1 MANCYVHMER
11 QATSSCA
18 ICGKGICRECS
29 NWAAG
34 DLYLCPQCWRM
45 NAPSESVDAEQA
57 RRKVAAPLF
66 GAWVSRALYY
76 VIAAL
81 VVIIGVWYVYATF
94 IAPSVLAPSG
104 LGPPPLQLGDIWSR
118 YKLIITASV
127 SMFLIVLIAG
137 EIMLR
142 AKPRERQ
149 STAVQSEV
157 KLPSR
162 TFGARPMQTQS
173 VAVQSE
179 VKLPSKT
186 LGARPMQTQS
196 VILQSEAQPRI
207 QTLRPGPEPSQTV
220 IAQSEVPRPSQAE
233 FVFCIYC
240 GNRILASANVCD
252 KCHKAQ

>member
-57 RRKVAAPLF
+57 RRKVATPLF

-94 IAPSVLAPSG
+94 IAPSVTAPSG

-118 YKLIITASV
+118 YKLIITAFV

-149 STAVQSEV
+149 SAAVQSEV

-162 TFGARPMQTQS
+162 
-173 VAVQSE
+173 
-179 VKLPSKT
+179 T